1 MNHPAVSSLNNTY
14 ERALVNMHKMP
25 RVWLDYLELLVGQR
39 LVTRVR
45 RTFDRAL
52 CSLPI
57 TQHDRI
63 WPQYL
68 VRRACRVLGVPGYG
82 IGFWRIQGSASTGRA
97 SWLISARLAKDS
109 SSESAE
115 LCLLPIRRQGRV
127 KSIYPEQPTNSGTAR
142 VMPWCIDAL
151 LRDYV

>member
-1 MNHPAVSSLNNTY
+1 MACLQLWSAYLAERRAAVRGLPVTHPSISSLNNTY

-25 RVWLDYLELLVGQR
+25 RIWLDYLELLVGQR

-68 VRRACRVLGVPGYG
+68 VRQCSALG
-82 IGFWRIQGSASTGRA
+82 S
-97 SWLISARLAKDS
+97 
-109 SSESAE
+109 
-115 LCLLPIRRQGRV
+115 
-127 KSIYPEQPTNSGTAR
+127 
-142 VMPWCIDAL
+142 
-151 LRDYV
+151 

>member
-1 MNHPAVSSLNNTY
+1 MQYCDSPLFCGAQLWSAYLSERRSAVRGLPVNHGSISSLNNTY

-25 RVWLDYLELLVGQR
+25 VIWLEYLEYLVGQR
-39 LVTRVR
+39 LITRAR

-68 VRRACRVLGVPGYG
+68 VRASSRDARTRVVRAQTE
-82 IGFWRIQGSASTGRA
+82 F
-97 SWLISARLAKDS
+97 RL
-109 SSESAE
+109 
-115 LCLLPIRRQGRV
+115 
-127 KSIYPEQPTNSGTAR
+127 
-142 VMPWCIDAL
+142 
-151 LRDYV
+151 

>member
-1 MNHPAVSSLNNTY
+1 MNHPSISSLNNTY

-68 VRRACRVLGVPGYG
+68 VRARA
-82 IGFWRIQGSASTGRA
+82 ASHPIPYA
-97 SWLISARLAKDS
+97 LAAVS
-109 SSESAE
+109 GAPSEQA
-115 LCLLPIRRQGRV
+115 
-127 KSIYPEQPTNSGTAR
+127 
-142 VMPWCIDAL
+142 
-151 LRDYV
+151 